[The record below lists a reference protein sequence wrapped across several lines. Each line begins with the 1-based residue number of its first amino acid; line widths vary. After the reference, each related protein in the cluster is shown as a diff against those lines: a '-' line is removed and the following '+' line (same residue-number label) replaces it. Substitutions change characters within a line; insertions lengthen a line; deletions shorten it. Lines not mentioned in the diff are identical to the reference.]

1 MDKINFPSVFALLGM
16 AGGKKWRVRWMNG
29 KAFAS
34 GTLPFPSRPSDK
46 GRGVFNSYFFPTSP
60 LL

>member
-16 AGGKKWRVRWMNG
+16 AGGKRCRVRWMNG

-34 GTLPFPSRPSDK
+34 GTLPFPSK
-46 GRGVFNSYFFPTSP
+46 
-60 LL
+60 